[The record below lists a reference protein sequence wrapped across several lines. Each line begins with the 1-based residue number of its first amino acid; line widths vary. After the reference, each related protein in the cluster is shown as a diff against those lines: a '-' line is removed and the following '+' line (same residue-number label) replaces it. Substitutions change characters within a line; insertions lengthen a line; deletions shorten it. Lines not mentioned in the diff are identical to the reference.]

1 MSDKS
6 SRTEQPTPH
15 RIDKAR
21 KEGQFASSR
30 ELLGAVQFLV
40 FVLVLSRWGGAWLS
54 GVRRSTRLL
63 LQQAFHPELGTT
75 GILGACRDALFGCLV
90 PLAWVGGALVLL
102 SIGSQL
108 AMTRM
113 GFSMKRLAPDFNR
126 LNPMSRLKDLWRQ
139 NTWAL
144 AKALVILPLA
154 GIAVWAIACDNLAG
168 YMAMPLAGVEGG
180 ARLLADSM
188 LGLLWKA
195 AGVFLVLGVV
205 DLARERRRY
214 TQNLRMSRQ
223 ELREEVKDLEG
234 NPQVKARIRWLQ
246 RDLVRRQMMKEV
258 KTATAVIV
266 NPTHYAVAIRYQM
279 ESMAAPRVVAKGRGL
294 IAQRI
299 REIAVEH
306 QVPLFENPP
315 LAQALYKTVKVG
327 QEIPAHLYRAVAEIL
342 AYIYR
347 LMNGRL
353 PGQAGT

>member
-6 SRTEQPTPH
+6 SKTEQPTPH

-21 KEGQFASSR
+21 REGQYSSSR
-30 ELLGAVQFLV
+30 EFLGAVQFLAV
-40 FVLVLSRWGGAWLS
+40 VILISRWGGAWLAETI
-54 GVRRSTRLL
+54 RSTRLL
-63 LQQAFHPELGTT
+63 FQVAFRPDLGPT
-75 GILGACRDALFGCLV
+75 GLLNACRDALLGCLV
-90 PLAWVGGALVLL
+90 PLSWLGAALLLL
-102 SIGSQL
+102 SLSSQL

-113 GFSMKRLAPDFNR
+113 GFSLKKLTPDFKRLDPLAR
-126 LNPMSRLKDLWRQ
+126 LRDVYRQ

-144 AKALVILPLA
+144 IKALVILPLA
-154 GIAVWAIACDNLAG
+154 GVAVWIIARDNLAT
-168 YMAMPLAGVEGG
+168 YMAMPLASVEGA
-180 ARLLADSM
+180 ARLLAGSLM
-188 LGLLWKA
+188 SLLWKA
-195 AGVFLVLGVV
+195 SAVFLALGVV

-214 TQNLRMSRQ
+214 TKDLRMSRQ
-223 ELREEVKDLEG
+223 ELREESKDLEG
-234 NPQVKARIRWLQ
+234 NPHVKARIRRLQ

-266 NPTHYAVAIRYQM
+266 NPTHYAVAIRYRM
-279 ESMAAPRVVAKGRGL
+279 ESMAAPLVVAKGRGL

-299 REIAVEH
+299 REIALEH